1 VSLGRIRRGEAVA
14 GLGGVVLLVS
24 LFLPWFEPGRSG
36 FDSLA
41 VADLFVAAAALAAM
55 ALPLLSAGHE
65 KTDVPVVAATVS
77 VIGSLIALAIV
88 AYRLFDPIGGGREAG
103 LYLALAASIAVLA
116 GSYSAMAD
124 EGS

>member
-1 VSLGRIRRGEAVA
+1 VSLARIRRGELVA
-14 GLGGVVLLVS
+14 GLGGAVLLIS

-41 VADLFVAAAALAAM
+41 VADLLVAAAALAAI

-65 KTDVPVVAATVS
+65 KTDVPVVAATVT
-77 VIGSLIALAIV
+77 VIGSLIAIAIV
-88 AYRLFDPIGGGREAG
+88 AFRLLDPIGGGSESG
-103 LYLALAASIAVLA
+103 LYLALAASIVTLA

-124 EGS
+124 EGD